1 MVGFPGETEEDF
13 EELKE
18 FVQKARFDRMGAFAY
33 SEEEGTF
40 AAQNYEDTIP
50 QEVKQARLDEL
61 MAIQQGISAELS
73 QAKIGQEFKVMI
85 DRKEGEYYIGRT
97 QFDSPEVDPE
107 VLIKAEGKRLL
118 SGRFYQVL
126 ITDADDFD
134 LYGKL
139 I

>member
-1 MVGFPGETEEDF
+1 M
-13 EELKE
+13 
-18 FVQKARFDRMGAFAY
+18 
-33 SEEEGTF
+33 
-40 AAQNYEDTIP
+40 
-50 QEVKQARLDEL
+50 KQARLDEL

-73 QAKIGQEFKVMI
+73 QAKIGQELKVMI